1 MKNAIDQAIY
11 LMRCRKFADAIS
23 LLNSRREN
31 FEDSFDFYY
40 TLGLAFLYAGDTGS
54 ASLNFNR
61 AREIKINDANLLLAQ
76 AAIFLRR
83 GETDRAVQYYLDI
96 LDFDEDNKDARHALG
111 FVREHG
117 DYDQICRCIDDGSIE
132 TCYPPLGLNPRHV
145 RNLVLALVLGAA
157 AGCLAVLFWPKNHFA
172 AKGRADLSSLM
183 LTVSENANAAEG
195 NSVNSKFNLSANEI
209 KASYNSAAKFFQE
222 FRDNAAQRELNKILN
237 SNATLSIKQKC
248 REMMGYLRA
257 PTFDSLKD
265 NFSYEQVASS
275 PELYLDCYADW
286 SGRVSNA
293 AFGENSCSFDLLVGY
308 EDMKNVEGIVRVEFD
323 FLPVPQIDSALP
335 VRVLGKVSVSGG
347 KLFLEGRSV
356 YQSVKNAYGE

>member
-1 MKNAIDQAIY
+1 MKNAIDQARY
-11 LMRCRKFADAIS
+11 LMRCRKFSDAIS

-31 FEDSFDFYY
+31 YEDSFDFYY

-54 ASLNFNR
+54 ASLNFNH
-61 AREIKINDANLLLAQ
+61 AREIRINDANLLLAQ

-96 LDFDEDNKDARHALG
+96 FDFEPQNKDANRALK

-117 DYDQICRCIDDGSIE
+117 DYEAICRCVDDGSIE
-132 TCYPPLGLNPRHV
+132 ICYPPLGLNPRHI
-145 RNLVLALVLGAA
+145 RNLVLALVFGAM
-157 AGCLAVLFWPKNHFA
+157 AGCLAVLFWPRNHFA

-183 LTVSENANAAEG
+183 LTVSENANAAEE
-195 NSVNSKFNLSANEI
+195 NSANFKFNLSAKEI
-209 KASYNSAAKFFQE
+209 KTAYNDSAKFFQE
-222 FRDNAAQRELNKILN
+222 YRDNAAQRELNRILN
-237 SNATLSIKQKC
+237 SNATRSIKQKC

-275 PELYLDCYADW
+275 PELYLDCYVDW
-286 SGRVSNA
+286 SGRVSNFSSA
-293 AFGENSCSFDLLVGY
+293 ENSCSFDLLVGY

-347 KLFLEGRSV
+347 RLVLEGVSV
-356 YQSVKNAYGE
+356 YQSVKNAFGE